1 MNVKYAALVSSIIC
15 GILTSVLVIKKKL
28 KQSYIDGWFSGFVE
42 ASRSLEETDDTG
54 DN

>member
-15 GILTSVLVIKKKL
+15 CILTSVLVIKKRL
-28 KQSYIDGWFSGFVE
+28 KQSYTDGWFSGFVE